1 MKPIAC
7 LAAILAAVAGA
18 ANAATAER
26 PRLIVAISV
35 DQFSAG
41 LFDQYRSRF
50 RHGLKRLADEGVLFP
65 SGYQSH
71 AITET
76 CPGHSTLLTGRHPSG
91 TGIVANNWLDRAT
104 GRPVYCVED
113 ASVSVPGRP
122 ARPRGPAQLR
132 VSTLGEWLRAADPQS
147 RTVAVGGKD
156 RAAIT
161 MAGHDPAAV
170 FWWDGDLGFNSY
182 VKPGESAEATLAPV
196 AGFNA
201 ALWKG
206 WSRATPQWKV
216 SDRRCLSLQGP
227 GSYGGVTTDHRLPPM
242 PEREAGKPLSA
253 DARFDGW
260 LRASPLFDA
269 VTLDLAGRLADRFA
283 LGKRGST
290 DLLAIALSATDYIG
304 HRFGNQGPEMCDQMA
319 WLDRSLGDFLARL
332 DRLRI
337 PYAVVLSADHGATDA
352 AERNAM
358 RAIPA
363 RRIAIDL
370 PAAMNAWLRANAHI
384 GYDAFLG
391 DSESL
396 LFDPAAPTADR
407 ERIVAI
413 ARAALASRDPGL
425 PWAGMVADAFTRA
438 EIAATPIPTDVPPDE
453 LSLPQRYA
461 ESFDAERSP
470 DIFVALI
477 PFASLG
483 AVKPGG
489 GIAGHGSP
497 WNADRRVPILF
508 WRSGGKAFEQYLPID
523 TVDIAPTLAALAGIA
538 APATDGRCRDLDPGP
553 ASTCPSP

>member
-1 MKPIAC
+1 MKSIAC
-7 LAAILAAVAGA
+7 LAAFLTTLAGA
-18 ANAATAER
+18 ANAASER

-50 RHGLKRLADEGVLFP
+50 RHGLKRLADEGAVFP
-65 SGYQSH
+65 NGYQSH

-76 CPGHSTLLTGRHPSG
+76 CPGHATLLTGRHPSG
-91 TGIVANNWLDRAT
+91 AGIVANSWIDRAT
-104 GRPVYCVED
+104 GRSVYCVED

-122 ARPRGPAQLR
+122 TKPRGPAQLR
-132 VSTLGEWLRAADPQS
+132 VPTLGEWLRTADPQS
-147 RTVAVGGKD
+147 RTVAVAGKD
-156 RAAIT
+156 RSAIT

-170 FWWDGDLGFNSY
+170 FWWDGDLGFNTY
-182 VKPGESAEATLAPV
+182 VKPGESTEAKRAPV

-201 ALWKG
+201 ALWKD
-206 WSRATPQWKV
+206 WSSATPRWKV
-216 SDRRCLSLQGP
+216 ADRQCMALQGP
-227 GSYGGVTTDHRLPPM
+227 GSYGGVTTDHRLPPIL
-242 PEREAGKPLSA
+242 EREAGKPLLA
-253 DARFDGW
+253 DTRFEAW
-260 LRASPLFDA
+260 LRASPLLDT
-269 VTLDLAGRLADRFA
+269 VTLQLADKLVDRFQ

-290 DLLAIALSATDYIG
+290 DLLAISLSATDYIG

-332 DRLRI
+332 DKLEI
-337 PYAVVLSADHGATDA
+337 PYVVVLSADHGAADA

-370 PAAMNAWLRANAHI
+370 PAAMNAWLRSNAHI

-391 DSESL
+391 DAESL
-396 LFDPAAPTADR
+396 VFDPAVPAADR
-407 ERIVAI
+407 GRILTI
-413 ARAALASRDPGL
+413 ARTALASRDPGL
-425 PWAGMVADAFTRA
+425 PWAGMVANAFTRA
-438 EIAATPIPTDVPPDE
+438 EIAATPMPADIPPDE
-453 LSLPQRYA
+453 RSLQQRYA

-470 DIFVALI
+470 DIFVALA

-497 WNADRRVPILF
+497 WNYDRRVPILF
-508 WRSGGKAFEQYLPID
+508 WRSGGKAFEQYLPIE
-523 TVDIAPTLAALAGIA
+523 TVDIAPTLAALAGIT
-538 APATDGRCRDLDPGP
+538 APVTDGRCRDLDPGP
-553 ASTCPSP
+553 GSTCPSQ